1 MAGEHFTFRTEQS
14 GGTAV
19 VTLAGELD
27 MTTTF
32 RLEPE
37 LERLTRDAE
46 VRALVLDMNGVVF
59 MDSTV
64 LGLLLATHQRLR
76 AEGIRFELANPSK
89 SVRRMLELTGAG
101 DALPVTT
108 LPADP

>member
-1 MAGEHFTFRTEQS
+1 MAGEAFTFRTDHRGE
-14 GGTAV
+14 TAV
-19 VTLAGELD
+19 VSLAGELD

-37 LERLTRDAE
+37 LERLTRDADIS
-46 VRALVLDMNGVVF
+46 ALVVDMEGVVF

-64 LGLLLATHQRLR
+64 LGLLLATQQRLR
-76 AEGIRFELANPSK
+76 AEGIRFLLANPST

-101 DALPVTT
+101 DALSVTT
-108 LPADP
+108 LPPDP

>member
-1 MAGEHFTFRTEQS
+1 MAGEDFPFKMDRTGE
-14 GGTAV
+14 TAI

-32 RLEPE
+32 RLEPQ
-37 LERLTRDAE
+37 LERLTRDVD
-46 VRALVLDMNGVVF
+46 VRTLVVDMNGVVF

-64 LGLLLATHQRLR
+64 LGLLLATHQRLQ
-76 AEGIRFELANPSK
+76 AEGIRFLLANPSK

-101 DALPVTT
+101 DALSVTT
-108 LPADP
+108 LPPDA